1 MSKYLEDSHLQY
13 FIIWMPTDAYCTIV
27 LSELIEPQNMLA
39 WMMTTI
45 KTIQH
50 WKFTFNR
57 SFHCWGIL
65 KLNIFQY

>member
-13 FIIWMPTDAYCTIV
+13 FIIWMPTDAYCTTV

-45 KTIQH
+45 KPIQH
-50 WKFTFNR
+50 WKFTFNTVDL
-57 SFHCWGIL
+57 FTAGA
-65 KLNIFQY
+65 Y